1 MLSEGYQI
9 KQMSLAPLLKYD
21 LIQHL
26 FYTSTVPGVGD
37 MVINEAD
44 SITALVREEDRLEED
59 SPTQITQLNCGV

>member
-21 LIQHL
+21 LIQYL